1 MTTSAA
7 SSTSNSPVRVA
18 LIGCGNRG
26 VNALGVGINESSSL
40 QLVAVCDVDR
50 ARADAA
56 AARLGVPA
64 AYDHRALLNQHDL
77 HAVVVA
83 TSARWHVPVALDAVR
98 AGKHLL
104 VEKPL
109 AESVAASRELVTAA
123 EAAGVAGMMGYQ
135 GRFTDFALR
144 MKEQAEAIRPIQGLI
159 TRQRGPFRIQFFFG
173 DHFGGIMDHATH
185 DIHLALW
192 LMGGAPTAVM
202 GSVSRGFIRGDDT
215 IEFVS
220 LIVELDG
227 GRRSLTLTGS
237 MHGPQTPN
245 VVQLVGTRGTV
256 TSLDRRTLR
265 VTRHGGI
272 VEPAPAAPPDLES
285 SQVDT
290 AGEADATAALL
301 DHFADLAA
309 GRTHEQRGATL
320 REGMYAVAVTE
331 AAVESARTGR
341 RVELDLG

>member
-1 MTTSAA
+1 MSATA
-7 SSTSNSPVRVA
+7 STVPNAPICAA

-26 VNALGVGINESSSL
+26 VNALGVGINDSASIE
-40 QLVAVCDVDR
+40 LVAVCDVDR
-50 ARADAA
+50 ARADEA

-64 AYDHRALLNQHDL
+64 AYDHRALLNQHDIQ
-77 HAVVVA
+77 AVVVA
-83 TSARWHVPVALDAVR
+83 TSAKWHVPVALDAVR
-98 AGKHLL
+98 AGKHIL

-109 AESVAASRELVTAA
+109 AESVASSRELVKAA
-123 EAAGVAGMMGYQ
+123 EAAGVTGMMGYQ
-135 GRFTDFALR
+135 GRFTDFSLR
-144 MKEQAEAIRPIQGLI
+144 LKEQADAIQPVQGLI
-159 TRQRGPFRIQFFFG
+159 TRQRGPFRVQFFFG
-173 DHFGGIMDHATH
+173 DHYGGIMDHATH

-192 LMGGAPTAVM
+192 LMGGAPTAVL

-245 VVQLVGTRGTV
+245 IVQLVGARGSV
-256 TSLDRRTLR
+256 TSLDRRTLS

-272 VEPAPAAPPDLES
+272 VEPAPATPPDLTTS
-285 SQVDT
+285 NVDT
-290 AGEADATAALL
+290 SGEADATAALL
-301 DHFADLAA
+301 DHFADLVA
-309 GRTHEQRGATL
+309 GRTRDQRGATL

-341 RVELDLG
+341 RVELSLG